1 MFATRT
7 GGPLHHDASLEG
19 HRTAVD
25 VQLEFLHRHLDA
37 MPAEAVIEFSAQS
50 ELD

>member
-1 MFATRT
+1 VFATRT
-7 GGPLHHDASLEG
+7 GGPLHHDAFLEG
-19 HRTAVD
+19 HKTAVD